1 MTRRTRPLLAALA
14 LATTLLATSCSS
26 SGPEDED
33 DPSADATGAQPP
45 AATAAPV
52 PGSPTTPADSPSDPA
67 GTPATTPPA
76 PGTPPGTTPPGTPG
90 TPTAPAPGTPAG
102 TPGTPTGTTPGTT
115 PGTPPGTT
123 TGTPGGG
130 TPGGTS
136 NGARWQPTPGL
147 AWQWQLGGGV
157 DQSVDVP
164 VYDIDGFETDASVV
178 AALHAKGRKVICYI
192 NAGSWEDFRPDSA
205 AFAKALQGSGNGWKG
220 EKWFD
225 IRKLDQL
232 KPLMAAR
239 FDMCK
244 QKGFDAVEPD
254 TIEAYN
260 QNSGFPLTAEDQL
273 RYNRMLASLAHE
285 RGMAI
290 GLKNDLDQIPA
301 LLADFDF
308 AVNEECA
315 EFNECGRLSPFIQA
329 GKAVFHV
336 EYKLGTER
344 FCSQSKSLGLSS
356 MQKKLELDAWR
367 KPC

>member
-1 MTRRTRPLLAALA
+1 M
-14 LATTLLATSCSS
+14 
-26 SGPEDED
+26 
-33 DPSADATGAQPP
+33 
-45 AATAAPV
+45 ATA
-52 PGSPTTPADSPSDPA
+52 PTTPGST
-67 GTPATTPPA
+67 GTPGTPDPSTAPETPPPA
-76 PGTPPGTTPPGTPG
+76 PPTTPGTPSAPGTSGPAPGTPG
-90 TPTAPAPGTPAG
+90 TPGHTTPPGT
-102 TPGTPTGTTPGTT
+102 
-115 PGTPPGTT
+115 GTPPGNPAPPPA
-123 TGTPGGG
+123 GT
-130 TPGGTS
+130 
-136 NGARWQPTPGL
+136 RWQPAPGL
-147 AWQWQLGGGV
+147 AWQWQLGGSV

-164 VYDIDGFETDASVV
+164 VYDIDGFENDASVV

-205 AFAKALQGSGNGWKG
+205 AFAKSLQGSDTGWKG

-239 FDMCK
+239 FDMCRS
-244 QKGFDAVEPD
+244 KGFDAVEPD

-260 QNSGFPLTAEDQL
+260 QNSGFPLTPDDQL
-273 RYNRMLASLAHE
+273 RYNRMLAQLAHE
-285 RGMAI
+285 RGLAI

-315 EFNECGRLSPFIQA
+315 QFDECDRVAPFVKA

-336 EYKLGTER
+336 EYKLGTDQ
-344 FCSQSKSLGLSS
+344 FCTKAKSLGFSS
-356 MQKKLELDAWR
+356 MQKKLELNAWR